1 MASTFTSEEIEII
14 DNIKEGTT
22 ELIENIFSNRIK
34 SPKEYAN
41 QKVLTKIRPSTH
53 TFLIYEIIKIFR
65 KDKNYIFRP
74 IDLKKKL
81 PDRLKVFEDYD
92 SELTRI
98 LQSFFRSN
106 LIVHS
111 ARVLTK
117 RGPGHPKKDEGK
129 YYTISGPK
137 SYYQASSFL
146 IKILDVLDNPNA
158 IKIIHT
164 HLLESGALFELYK
177 RGRLISSDWLKENNL
192 DTAKMNRQIINLKR
206 NRTELEFE
214 KQFQNDSKRIKSM
227 NKKEIKEEAKKWA
240 KVKSN
245 AFTPDDF
252 MWLYPLGAT
261 YYIKDIIRYI
271 PLSTND

>member
-1 MASTFTSEEIEII
+1 MASIFTSEEIEII
-14 DNIKEGTT
+14 DNIKEGTK
-22 ELIENIFSNRIK
+22 ELIENILSNRIK

-41 QKVLTKIRPSTH
+41 QKALTKIRPSTH
-53 TFLIYEIIKIFR
+53 TVLIHEIINIFR
-65 KDKNYIFRP
+65 KDKNYIFRRS
-74 IDLKKKL
+74 DLMKRL
-81 PDRLKVFEDYD
+81 PDSLRVIEDYD

-98 LQSFFRSN
+98 LKSLARSN
-106 LIVHS
+106 LIVPS
-111 ARVLTK
+111 SRLPRK
-117 RGPGHPKKDEGK
+117 GGPGHPKKDEGK
-129 YYTISGPK
+129 YYAISGPK
-137 SYYQASSFL
+137 SYYQASPFL

-164 HLLESGALFELYK
+164 HLLESGALLELYK
-177 RGRLISSDWLKENNL
+177 RGHLISSHWLKENNL

-214 KQFQNDSKRIKSM
+214 KQFQNDSKRIKFM
-227 NKKEIKEEAKKWA
+227 NKKEIEEEAKKWA
-240 KVKSN
+240 KVKLN

-271 PLSTND
+271 PLSKND